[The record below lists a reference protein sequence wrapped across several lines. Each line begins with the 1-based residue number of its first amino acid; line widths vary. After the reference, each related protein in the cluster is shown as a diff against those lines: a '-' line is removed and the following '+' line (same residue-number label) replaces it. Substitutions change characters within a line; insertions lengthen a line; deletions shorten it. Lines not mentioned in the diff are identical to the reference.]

1 MNKPVLSYCFI
12 KKLFFVLFFV
22 VVSLC
27 VNAETADGSSS
38 ATNTSFDWDPVI
50 EAIIQVESNGNTR
63 AQHGSSAG
71 ALQITPVLLRECNNI
86 LKRKKSK
93 KRFKLS
99 DRFNLSKSKE
109 MFLLIQS
116 VYNPLNNIE
125 TAIRSWNGGI
135 HYSVKRTERYFNKVM
150 SLLKIKFLLTG
161 YSIRNARLFFCV
173 IAIYKDNL
181 KLFFSNI
188 LKQLS
193 RYYSSDRMLNG
204 G

>member
-1 MNKPVLSYCFI
+1 MEKRKIRNCIFGSHKPYLSYCFI
-12 KKLFFVLFFV
+12 KKLFFVLSFV
-22 VVSLC
+22 VVSLS

-38 ATNTSFDWDPVI
+38 ATDSSFDWDPVI

-71 ALQITPVLLRECNNI
+71 AMQITPVLVRECNNI

-93 KRFKLS
+93 KRFRLS

-125 TAIRSWNGGI
+125 TAIRAWNGGI

-150 SLLKIKFLLTG
+150 SLLK
-161 YSIRNARLFFCV
+161 N
-173 IAIYKDNL
+173 
-181 KLFFSNI
+181 
-188 LKQLS
+188 
-193 RYYSSDRMLNG
+193 
-204 G
+204 

>member
-1 MNKPVLSYCFI
+1 MEKRNIKSCIFGLNKPVLSYCFI
-12 KKLFFVLFFV
+12 KKLFFVLSFV

-27 VNAETADGSSS
+27 LNAETADGSSS

-150 SLLKIKFLLTG
+150 SLLK
-161 YSIRNARLFFCV
+161 N
-173 IAIYKDNL
+173 
-181 KLFFSNI
+181 
-188 LKQLS
+188 
-193 RYYSSDRMLNG
+193 
-204 G
+204 

>member
-1 MNKPVLSYCFI
+1 MEKRKIRSCIFGLHKPVLSYCFI
-12 KKLFFVLFFV
+12 KKLFFVLSFI

-27 VNAETADGSSS
+27 VNAETADGSGASTDS
-38 ATNTSFDWDPVI
+38 SFDWDPII
-50 EAIIQVESNGNTR
+50 EAIIQVESKGNTR

-71 ALQITPVLLRECNNI
+71 ALQITPVLVRECNNI

-150 SLLKIKFLLTG
+150 SLLK
-161 YSIRNARLFFCV
+161 N
-173 IAIYKDNL
+173 
-181 KLFFSNI
+181 
-188 LKQLS
+188 
-193 RYYSSDRMLNG
+193 
-204 G
+204 